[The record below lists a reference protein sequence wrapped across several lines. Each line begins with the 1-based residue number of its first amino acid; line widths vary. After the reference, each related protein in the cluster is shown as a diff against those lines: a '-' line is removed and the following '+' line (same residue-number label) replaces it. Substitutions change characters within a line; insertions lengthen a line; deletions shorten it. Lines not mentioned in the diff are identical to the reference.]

1 MSHEGAGVLSAQP
14 LNGERVKIAEV
25 NEETRELRWL
35 RRVRDLSQ
43 ALATEKNPTRLIPR
57 ILDSAIE
64 LAGAERG
71 FLVLLRGQDGGGRP
85 KVKIEAARGFD
96 QVNFDRSGL
105 QVSQTV
111 VERVLLRDTDGVL
124 TSSEDDRDL
133 LDVSSVREGRVVSIV
148 CVPLKLRGEVKGV
161 LYLDHR
167 FTPEVFQ
174 KDDLPLLNSFASQA
188 ALALETAELQSK
200 RGLSQDAPPE
210 APPVEPGL
218 ASAPVH
224 CGALVAV
231 SPGLQ
236 LVFSEVERAARSW
249 QPALVLGDPGS
260 GKSAV
265 AQEIHRQSDRG
276 QEPLVTIDCASFEGA
291 ALESELFGHKK
302 GAFPWATQ
310 DRRGALTLAGKG
322 TCVLESVEALPWR
335 VQSMLLRALKEEQV
349 QPCGGQRAAPLTCRV
364 VATSSLDAPT
374 LADGETLR
382 PELYYRLDVHRIA
395 LPPLREHPEDIPLLV
410 ERFGSEHK
418 GSALR
423 LSPRALELLRSYPWP
438 GNVRQLENEARRL
451 AALGG
456 IKLSANHLSPEIRAG
471 QGLGGGIPASYAG
484 KTLADVERE
493 MVTLAL
499 ESCGGNKSRAAR
511 QLGIPRSTL
520 YHLIERYGLE

>member
-1 MSHEGAGVLSAQP
+1 MSHPTLENPTSNRRPARIGT
-14 LNGERVKIAEV
+14 V
-25 NEETRELRWL
+25 NEPSRELEWL

-43 ALATEKNPTRLIPR
+43 ALAAEKSPTRLIPR
-57 ILDSAIE
+57 ILDAAIE
-64 LAGAERG
+64 LSRAERG
-71 FLVLLRGQDGGGRP
+71 FLVLLRGKDSSGRP

-96 QVNFDRSGL
+96 QVNFDRSAL

-111 VERVLLRDTDGVL
+111 VERVLMRDTDGVL

-133 LDVSSVREGRVVSIV
+133 LEVSSVREHRVVSIA
-148 CVPLKLRGEVKGV
+148 CVPLKLRGETKGV

-167 FTPEVFQ
+167 FTPGVFQ
-174 KDDLPLLNSFASQA
+174 PEDLPLLNSFASQA
-188 ALALETAELQSK
+188 ALALETAELKSA
-200 RGLSQDAPPE
+200 RGLGADAADEPSA
-210 APPVEPGL
+210 APALATTPVI
-218 ASAPVH
+218 
-224 CGALVAV
+224 CGELVGV
-231 SPGLQ
+231 SPALQ
-236 LVFSEVERAARSW
+236 RVFSEVERAARSW
-249 QPALVLGDPGS
+249 QPALILGDPGS

-265 AQEIHRQSDRG
+265 AREIHAQSERAK
-276 QEPLVTIDCASFEGA
+276 EPLVVVDCSALEGA

-310 DRRGALTLAGKG
+310 DRRGALTLAGRG
-322 TCVLESVEALPWR
+322 TLVLESVEALPWR

-349 QPCGGQRAAPLTCRV
+349 LALGGQRGAPLACRV
-364 VATSSLDAPT
+364 IATSSLDPQT
-374 LADGETLR
+374 LADGQALR

-395 LPPLREHPEDIPLLV
+395 IAPLREHPEDVALLV
-410 ERFGSEHK
+410 ERFGEHYK

-423 LSPRALELLRSYPWP
+423 LSPRALELLASYPWP

-451 AALGG
+451 AELGG

-471 QGLGGGIPASYAG
+471 QGLGGSIPATYAG

-520 YHLIERYGLE
+520 YHLIERYELEG